1 MKIADLVSSG
11 SKTQII
17 KYCRPCLLA
26 VWAYCL
32 RVMFGGS
39 VCREKRVLLVHDN
52 QLDVSDYG
60 SGVHQIPSAGN
71 VVMLEN
77 AGSGWGLRDLG
88 PGST

>member
-32 RVMFGGS
+32 RVGLCLQG
-39 VCREKRVLLVHDN
+39 KRVLLVHDN
-52 QLDVSDYG
+52 QSDVSDYG

-77 AGSGWGLRDLG
+77 AGSG
-88 PGST
+88 